1 MEKAFFASDNCAPAH
16 PAVLQALAN
25 CNSGH
30 VASYGY
36 DAHTEAAK
44 TLFKKEF
51 GADTEAYFVF
61 NGTGANTVAV
71 AQLTRPYHSVL
82 CAETSHLN
90 EDECNS
96 AERFCGLKLVS
107 IHTEDSK
114 LRPELLEQHLQFT
127 GFEHR
132 GQPKL
137 VSITQSS
144 EYGTLYQPEEIKALA
159 DYAHKHNMLLHM
171 DGARIA
177 NAAVSLNLP
186 FKAFTKECGVDVL
199 SFGATKNGLIC
210 GEAVVFLNPKLA
222 EDFRYVRKQG
232 MQLASKMRYFSS
244 QFIPYFEQQLWKELA
259 SNANQRAQQL
269 ASGLQQLPGVKLTQP
284 VQANAVFAIL
294 PKPLTDELLK
304 EFEFYVWAPLT
315 GEVRFMC
322 SWDTPAEQVERL
334 LERAEALSK
343 VEAAV

>member
-127 GFEHR
+127 GF
-132 GQPKL
+132 
-137 VSITQSS
+137 
-144 EYGTLYQPEEIKALA
+144 
-159 DYAHKHNMLLHM
+159 
-171 DGARIA
+171 
-177 NAAVSLNLP
+177 
-186 FKAFTKECGVDVL
+186 
-199 SFGATKNGLIC
+199 
-210 GEAVVFLNPKLA
+210 
-222 EDFRYVRKQG
+222 
-232 MQLASKMRYFSS
+232 
-244 QFIPYFEQQLWKELA
+244 
-259 SNANQRAQQL
+259 
-269 ASGLQQLPGVKLTQP
+269 
-284 VQANAVFAIL
+284 
-294 PKPLTDELLK
+294 
-304 EFEFYVWAPLT
+304 
-315 GEVRFMC
+315 
-322 SWDTPAEQVERL
+322 
-334 LERAEALSK
+334 
-343 VEAAV
+343 